1 MNRDDL
7 SERLHALTGME
18 VSALRA
24 EWKRLYRSQPPVRIS
39 RQLLE
44 LGVAW
49 KLQEAALG
57 GLSRAIERQLGGSAD
72 TSGGASER
80 RPSLIVKPGSR
91 LVRAWGGETHDVLV
105 VEGGYEWRGQRW
117 TSLSKIAREITG
129 TRWSGPRFFGL
140 ETPRSTRSAKAG
152 EVAGV

>member
-1 MNRDDL
+1 MKRDDL
-7 SERLHALTGME
+7 TERLRALPGME

-24 EWKRLYRSQPPVRIS
+24 EWKRLYRSQPPARIS

-44 LGVAW
+44 LGIAW
-49 KLQEAALG
+49 KVQEAALG
-57 GLSRAIERQLGGSAD
+57 GLSRAMVRQLGGSAD
-72 TSGGASER
+72 ALGRA
-80 RPSLIVKPGSR
+80 PDPKPPIIMKPGSR

-140 ETPRSTRSAKAG
+140 EKARPKRKPRVG
-152 EVAGV
+152 EVANG

>member
-1 MNRDDL
+1 MNRGDL
-7 SERLHALTGME
+7 TERLHALPGME

-24 EWKRLYRSQPPVRIS
+24 EWKRLYRSQPPARIS

-49 KLQEAALG
+49 KLQEAELG
-57 GLSRAIERQLGGSAD
+57 GLSRAMARQLGGSAD
-72 TSGGASER
+72 ISAAASEPR
-80 RPSLIVKPGSR
+80 SSITVKLGSR
-91 LVRAWGGETHDVLV
+91 LVRAWRGETHDVLV

-140 ETPRSTRSAKAG
+140 EKARTKRKPM
-152 EVAGV
+152 AGDLANG